1 MIEHDLARLR
11 FLNTR
16 ALKGEYLKPED
27 LAFIL
32 DKKVEMKAIM
42 DGIEEILETQRMVEE
57 ML

>member
-1 MIEHDLARLR
+1 MLEHDLARLR

-27 LAFIL
+27 LAFVL
-32 DKKVEMKAIM
+32 DKKQEMKAIM
-42 DGIEEILETQRMVEE
+42 DGIEEILVTQMIIEE